1 MNYVS
6 PRGRSW
12 DEVEKEL
19 FTPEEIAASDR
30 RVARMIARTEAK
42 IAKEELPKKSKV
54 LHNLKRPIVAVPT

>member
-1 MNYVS
+1 MDYVS
-6 PRGRSW
+6 PKGRSW

-42 IAKEELPKKSKV
+42 IAKEELLKKSKALRSV
-54 LHNLKRPIVAVPT
+54 KQPVIAVPT